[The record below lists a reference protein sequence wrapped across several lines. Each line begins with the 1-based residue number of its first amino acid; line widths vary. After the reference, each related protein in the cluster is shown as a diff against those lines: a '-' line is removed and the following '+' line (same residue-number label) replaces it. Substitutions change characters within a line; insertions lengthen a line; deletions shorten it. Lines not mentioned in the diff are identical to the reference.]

1 MKSLIVSLHDVGP
14 SSAEVSRR
22 WMDELESRDVAV
34 SMLVVAGRWNG
45 MDFSEDSHMHQW
57 LHTCVNHGHEV
68 VLHGWTHEFEKKS
81 DDSSRS
87 SMFGSIFARGCQEF
101 FNLDTD
107 EAAERLHLGLHTL
120 GTVGFTPSGFIAPG
134 WLMSKEVRYELHEI
148 GLDYTNNHL
157 FITDLVRRQ
166 EIFAPVVCQRPE
178 SKWSGLIAKATVALA
193 RVLMFARLPLR
204 VAIHPKDLA
213 DTRLR
218 IAILHII
225 DLAIT
230 KGYTS
235 RTYEQFIDQSR
246 VSQQDVHEVRQLG
259 GIA

>member
-1 MKSLIVSLHDVGP
+1 MKSLVVSLHDVGP

-22 WMDELESRDVAV
+22 WMDELESRAV
-34 SMLVVAGRWNG
+34 SVSLLVVAGRWNG
-45 MDFSEDSHMHQW
+45 MDFSEDIRMHEW
-57 LHTCVNHGHEV
+57 LHSCVNHGHEV
-68 VLHGWTHEFEKKS
+68 VLHGWTHAFEQKS
-81 DDSSRS
+81 VDSARS
-87 SMFGSIFARGCQEF
+87 SVFGSFFARGCQEF
-101 FNLDTD
+101 FNLNAD

-120 GTVGFTPSGFIAPG
+120 GVVGFTPSGFIAPG
-134 WLMSKEVRYELHEI
+134 WLMSKEVRNELHEI

-178 SKWSGLIAKATVALA
+178 SKWSGLIAKVTVVLA

-218 IAILHII
+218 SAILHII
-225 DLAIT
+225 DLAIA

-235 RTYEQFIDQSR
+235 CTYEQFIDQSR

-259 GIA
+259 GLA